1 MKIYVSCTAN
11 LGDFFNSFP
20 VISGISKAVGQK
32 IHLLIRPEM
41 RKFVGIK
48 ELISYQAFVERVD
61 FYDDVILYNT
71 PVLDLSSWTR
81 TDRNSINRPIETCRY
96 ENWVIDNYQLKFE
109 VDDDFELQVPKLDI
123 DYLEDKILIGDRW
136 SVNEDPTLDTRR
148 KSYVIKDSGNYDS
161 DVYKYLDFSN
171 DIVYNL
177 SIIKYNPNP
186 FYSTFTGIA
195 VLANLMKKETVVL
208 WDEDMRNW
216 IDRPIELTFDS
227 HFYKDRKINVKYIK
241 D

>member
-48 ELISYQAFVERVD
+48 ELISYQSFIESVD

-136 SVNEDPTLDTRR
+136 STKDDPMVDSRR
-148 KSYVIKDSGNYDS
+148 KSYVIKDSGKYD
-161 DVYKYLDFSN
+161 DERYHYLDYSN
-171 DIVYNL
+171 DIMYL
-177 SIIKYNPNP
+177 SLIHI
-186 FYSTFTGIA
+186 
-195 VLANLMKKETVVL
+195 
-208 WDEDMRNW
+208 
-216 IDRPIELTFDS
+216 
-227 HFYKDRKINVKYIK
+227 
-241 D
+241 